1 MITGWTLK
9 SEAEKAPEFKVD
21 PGKLP
26 LIKNEKGDKVLR
38 MYWLDAFEDTYK
50 HPGTVW
56 LFGKVYVEAAKSYV
70 SCCVTVKNIER
81 QVFLLAR
88 DERVDGRSGKP
99 TGESI
104 EIGQVYEEFSE
115 KIAARFKITDFK

>member
-1 MITGWTLK
+1 M
-9 SEAEKAPEFKVD
+9 D

-26 LIKNEKGDKVLR
+26 LIKNEKGEKVLR

-88 DERVDGRSGKP
+88 DERVDCRSGKP
-99 TGESI
+99 TGEPI
-104 EIGQVYEEFSE
+104 EIGQVYEEFNE